1 MQGRC
6 TGFTHDSGCARGKAP
21 QDIGRTKAFT
31 SLKSGGVSRLLRIH
45 RKLALPHHGMTM
57 QTGVLERKKKTF
69 IISLSTFAR
78 PLETFTAFNCAPA
91 WYR

>member
-57 QTGVLERKKKTF
+57 QAGVLERK
-69 IISLSTFAR
+69 
-78 PLETFTAFNCAPA
+78 
-91 WYR
+91 